1 MRARLVCARGVRS
14 DMWWCKVFPS
24 TVKII
29 LVMRLAR
36 TRAQRIV
43 SAYAQLFV
51 VFQVDVL
58 SRCSAPLGHAEA
70 GSVQEIVGRR
80 GPIAKVRYDE
90 VPRWYFT
97 SPDPSTSSGL

>member
-1 MRARLVCARGVRS
+1 MECDRTSGGA
-14 DMWWCKVFPS
+14 KFFPS

-43 SAYAQLFV
+43 SAYAQLFSV
-51 VFQVDVL
+51 VQVDVL

-70 GSVQEIVGRR
+70 GSVQEVVGRR
-80 GPIAKVRYDE
+80 GPIGEGVVRRGMCTG
-90 VPRWYFT
+90 VCSCT
-97 SPDPSTSSGL
+97 SGC